1 MTTVIILIIGM
12 LLGGLGGAVTG
23 FVLGVDYE
31 RRKDNAPVPDVL
43 NGEER

>member
-31 RRKDNAPVPDVL
+31 RRKDNAPVPDVF

>member
-31 RRKDNAPVPDVL
+31 RRKDNAPVPDVFK
-43 NGEER
+43 EE